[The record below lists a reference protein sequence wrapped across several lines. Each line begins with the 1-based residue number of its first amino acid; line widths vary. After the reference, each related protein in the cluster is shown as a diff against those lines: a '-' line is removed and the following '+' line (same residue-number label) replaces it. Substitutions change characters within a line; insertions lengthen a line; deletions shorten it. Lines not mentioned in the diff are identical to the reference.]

1 MGLTVH
7 LDTNAYS
14 AYLRG
19 LPDAVFIIDHAP
31 LLGLSPIVIGELK
44 AGFAL
49 GSQETRNLEQLRRA
63 RESPRLRMIR
73 LDDSVTDR
81 YARIVK
87 QLRREGTP
95 IPTND
100 LWIAACVPLVNA
112 ALFTLDD
119 HFRQVDGL
127 QVVSTRG
134 EMEAAL
140 KSSADRNDT

>member
-19 LPDAVFIIDHAP
+19 LPEAVFIIDHAP
-31 LLGLSPIVIGELK
+31 LLGLSPVVVGELK

-49 GSQETRNLEQLRRA
+49 GTQEQRNREQLRQVLD
-63 RESPRLRMIR
+63 SPRMSVSH

-81 YARIVK
+81 YAQIVR

-95 IPTND
+95 IPTN
-100 LWIAACVPLVNA
+100 
-112 ALFTLDD
+112 
-119 HFRQVDGL
+119 
-127 QVVSTRG
+127 VVSSVG
-134 EMEAAL
+134 WV
-140 KSSADRNDT
+140 S